1 MPVPL
6 QYDAA
11 GPQFQQ
17 LLRDARD
24 VAGLTT
30 RNQSYTMLEGV
41 LLTFRKR
48 LDVAQ
53 VVQFADVLP
62 AVARAVFVG
71 RWDPDEPV
79 VPYLD
84 RAAMTIEVQQLRPL
98 HNYAPDHAISA
109 VATAMRRNVDEQR
122 FNACL
127 ARLGPEATDYW
138 TPTDPDDWREP
149 TEFAGTVTMARDFVR
164 PPRVAR
170 PESSS

>member
-24 VAGLTT
+24 LADLTT
-30 RNQSYTMLEGV
+30 RNQSFTMLEGV

-48 LDVAQ
+48 LGVHDVAR
-53 VVQFADVLP
+53 FADVLP
-62 AVARAVFVG
+62 SVARAVFIAG
-71 RWDPDEPV
+71 WDPTEPA
-79 VPYLD
+79 VPFLD
-84 RAAMTIEVQQLRPL
+84 RAAMTTEVQQLRPL

-122 FNACL
+122 FDRGLHQIGL
-127 ARLGPEATDYW
+127 AAVDYW
-138 TPTDPDDWREP
+138 TPTAPDEWREP
-149 TEFAGTVTMARDFVR
+149 TEFAGTVTMARGFLR
-164 PPRVAR
+164 PARVGRA
-170 PESSS
+170 PN